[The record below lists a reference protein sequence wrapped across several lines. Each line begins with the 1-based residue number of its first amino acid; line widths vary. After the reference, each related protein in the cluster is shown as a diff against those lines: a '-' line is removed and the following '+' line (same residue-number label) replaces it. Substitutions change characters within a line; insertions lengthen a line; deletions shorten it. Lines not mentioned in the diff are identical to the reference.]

1 MIKQHKNHRNSV
13 GNLKLLKVLNKK
25 IIILRNFWIIYIL
38 IKLLKTLLTIIEFK
52 MDCKQLMWKHLIHHH
67 YSKKML

>member
-52 MDCKQLMWKHLIHHH
+52 MDYKQLM
-67 YSKKML
+67 